1 LVLFFFCLV
10 TVLWRYFDPHLTFD
24 VVTVNRDAGVLDR
37 VTTRFEQYSLN
48 VDILPP
54 RMNGLNEKSLA
65 IIMDHGQRRS
75 LSNGLL
81 KIIQNESSKNSFPS
95 RRHFIF
101 MAAKSYSL

>member
-1 LVLFFFCLV
+1 
-10 TVLWRYFDPHLTFD
+10 
-24 VVTVNRDAGVLDR
+24 
-37 VTTRFEQYSLN
+37 
-48 VDILPP
+48 
-54 RMNGLNEKSLA
+54 MNGLNEKSLA